1 MIRKNM
7 MKKTRLAIMV
17 LSATCLWL
25 VINTSLLAKT
35 NHLEFAVT
43 QGKQFESA
51 IAALYDEYNLQGD
64 FLIGVVGENGLIYSK
79 QFNRKLLSGEQSSL
93 NNETPFYIASHT
105 KALTATLLKQVEE
118 SEQIDLDKSLH
129 YYLPNLLLSSKIDT
143 KRITVRHLL
152 NHTSGFT
159 SVMHSFKTAF
169 LGFENGDQELIE
181 ALNHKTLSAPVGQFR
196 YSNTGPIIAAMILE
210 KVTGN
215 SWKRE
220 MQQRIF
226 EPLGMHKTSS
236 MTSDYNKETI
246 LPSIEVDANNNLYR
260 TDFYKSDS
268 TMHAAG
274 GTISTINDLAKWLRF
289 NINQESSLLSNK
301 QSFKELH
308 QATTTQNKKYY
319 TYQRTGYSLGWDIA
333 TYNEQ
338 PIITRF
344 GGNAGISFHASFM
357 PKSKIGV
364 IAVSNDQRAFLLP
377 HLAANYVYNL
387 ALKNKIA
394 WQLFEKE
401 KRGFKRAFD
410 REVNRSLS
418 NSMLL
423 PNTQENDKYLGV
435 YVNNEGWPEIRIE
448 KLDDIYH
455 VQWGLLTGKLLAS
468 NNSTTPLLVSFGP
481 LNREMSIVNDNGI
494 ITLTNGSIK
503 FQKENN
509 SYSTELVKN

>member
-1 MIRKNM
+1 MNGKNRI
-7 MKKTRLAIMV
+7 KGTRLAIRA
-17 LSATCLWL
+17 LSAICLWL
-25 VINTSLLAKT
+25 VINTHLLAKK
-35 NHLEFAVT
+35 NDPEFAIT
-43 QGKQFESA
+43 QSEQFESA
-51 IAALYDEYNLQGD
+51 IAALFDEYNIQGD
-64 FLIGVVGENGLIYSK
+64 FLIGIVGENGLIYSK
-79 QFNRKLLSGEQSSL
+79 QFNPKLLSGEPSSL
-93 NNETPFYIASHT
+93 DNNTPFYIASHT
-105 KALTATLLKQVEE
+105 KALTATLLKLAEE

-129 YYLPNLLLSSKIDT
+129 YYLPSLVLSSKIDT

-159 SVMHSFKTAF
+159 SSMHSFKTAF

-220 MQQRIF
+220 MQKRIF

-236 MTSDYNKETI
+236 MTSNYIEQSI
-246 LPSIEVDANNNLYR
+246 LPSIQVDANNNLYR
-260 TDFYKSDS
+260 SDFYKNDS

-274 GTISTINDLAKWLRF
+274 GTISTINDLAIWLQF
-289 NINQESSLLSNK
+289 NINQEKSLFTSK
-301 QSFKELH
+301 QSFSELH
-308 QATTTQNKKYY
+308 QATTAQDKTYY

-333 TYNEQ
+333 TYNGQ
-338 PIITRF
+338 SILTRF
-344 GGNAGISFHASFM
+344 GGSAGISFHASFM
-357 PKSKIGV
+357 PEHKVGV
-364 IAVSNDQRAFLLP
+364 VAVSNDQRAFLLP

-387 ALKNKIA
+387 ALKNKSA

-401 KRGFKRAFD
+401 KLGFKRAFD
-410 REVNRSLS
+410 RQVNRSLS
-418 NSMLL
+418 NSMIL

-435 YVNNEGWPEIRIE
+435 YVNNEGWPEIKIE

-455 VQWGLLTGKLLAS
+455 VQWGALTGKLLAS
-468 NNSTTPLLVSFGP
+468 KNPKKPLLVGFGP
-481 LNREMSIVNDNGI
+481 LNREMSIVDDNGK

-503 FQKENN
+503 FQKTN
-509 SYSTELVKN
+509 SGSK